1 MKKLQQPKVV
11 ICDFGGQYAHLIGRR
26 VHEQGCLP
34 IIVNPEE
41 LSLYLRK
48 NQDSKG
54 LILSGGA
61 RSVYEK
67 NAPRIEKSI
76 FNIGL
81 PILGICYGH
90 QLIAYLLGGKVI
102 KGKRAEYGPAEI
114 RLQEKNRLFEGTR
127 KSFGVWMN
135 HRDIVAKAPQGFSTT
150 ASSANTPVAAFADD
164 ARKIYGVQFHP
175 EVSQTQFGE
184 RIFGN
189 FLRLASS
196 YKRSSRINVRN
207 LIAKA
212 KMAIGKER
220 ALIALSGGVDSS
232 VAAVLVARAVGRR
245 LLAVYVD
252 TGLMRS
258 GETKQIQKTFRRFPF
273 RLRTIFA
280 QSRFY
285 RALRG
290 VTDPEDK
297 RRRIGKLFIKIFEE
311 EARRFR
317 ASVLVQ
323 GTIYSDRIES
333 GSTKYSSRIKSHHNV
348 GGLPK
353 SLKIRLYEPLAEF
366 YKDEV
371 RRISTRLGLPAEIN
385 QRKVFPGPGLAIRI
399 IGEVKPEKVR
409 IVREADMIIQE
420 ELQHSKYFK
429 KIWMTFPI
437 LLSIKS
443 VGIQG
448 DERSYK
454 YPIVLRILESQDAMT
469 ARAAE
474 IPFAILQR
482 ISTRITNEIEEVNR
496 VLYDLTS
503 KPPATMEWE

>member
-1 MKKLQQPKVV
+1 
-11 ICDFGGQYAHLIGRR
+11 
-26 VHEQGCLP
+26 
-34 IIVNPEE
+34 
-41 LSLYLRK
+41 
-48 NQDSKG
+48 
-54 LILSGGA
+54 
-61 RSVYEK
+61 
-67 NAPRIEKSI
+67 
-76 FNIGL
+76 
-81 PILGICYGH
+81 
-90 QLIAYLLGGKVI
+90 
-102 KGKRAEYGPAEI
+102 
-114 RLQEKNRLFEGTR
+114 
-127 KSFGVWMN
+127 
-135 HRDIVAKAPQGFSTT
+135 
-150 ASSANTPVAAFADD
+150 VAAFADD